1 MEYPRLQTSLWLV
14 NTLLNYRK
22 LSLREISALWQQNED
37 MSQGQEMSR
46 LKLKRTIDSAF
57 QLLGVVIEC
66 DLRDGYRYYIA
77 GNENLKAAE
86 WLISSHAINNVVVN
100 SAHVRDRI
108 LLEEI
113 PSGQH
118 HLSLIVEALTK
129 GKALEMVYQKFAD
142 CEPYTCFVEP
152 YCVKL
157 SQQRWYLLGRKDHR
171 DHLQVFALDRVR
183 QLSILFDHD
192 FQLPADFSPRDY
204 FTHALGVFIDE
215 GMPICKVVL
224 RVGIF
229 WRNYLRTLPLH
240 PSQHEV
246 ERHTDYSLFSYH
258 LAISPDLVNQLLSYG
273 PQIEVLEPQHLRD
286 QMAEAISAMHSL
298 YTP

>member
-57 QLLGVVIEC
+57 ELLGVVIEC

-77 GNENLKAAE
+77 GNENLKTAE

-118 HLSLIVEALTK
+118 HLSIIVEALTK
-129 GKALEMVYQKFAD
+129 GKAIEMDYQKFED
-142 CEPYTCFVEP
+142 SESYTCFVEP

-171 DHLQVFALDRVR
+171 DHLQVFALDRIR
-183 QLSILFDHD
+183 QLRILIDQD

-204 FTHALGVFIDE
+204 FSRGLGVFIDDT
-215 GMPICKVVL
+215 MPIRKVVL
-224 RVGIF
+224 RVNLF
-229 WRNYLRTLPLH
+229 WRNYLRTLPMH
-240 PSQHEV
+240 PTQHEE
-246 ERHTDYSLFSYH
+246 ERHADYSLFSYY

-273 PQIEVLEPQHLRD
+273 PQIEVLEPSELRA
-286 QMAEAISAMHSL
+286 QMADAARKMHDI
-298 YTP
+298 YEM